1 MVPAFIALL
10 LEQGSQGL
18 FFPWEA
24 VEMSV
29 ASLQIQTIADFTDNA

>member
-10 LEQGSQGL
+10 LEQGISGIV
-18 FFPWEA
+18 FWEA

-29 ASLQIQTIADFTDNA
+29 VSLQIQTIADFTDIA